1 MAAANGDR
9 DRVLQKSRDLRFLTG
24 FETKVG
30 NTREGLGTA
39 YLYWGAPGRSRGNEG
54 CFATQKPEG
63 NGSHFILE
71 GGSGGLLVAI
81 GGGEVELFVI
91 ERERAACLLRL

>member
-30 NTREGLGTA
+30 KTGEGLGTA
-39 YLYWGAPGRSRGNEG
+39 YLYWGALGRS
-54 CFATQKPEG
+54 
-63 NGSHFILE
+63 
-71 GGSGGLLVAI
+71 GGMKASS
-81 GGGEVELFVI
+81 
-91 ERERAACLLRL
+91 LLRNRKEMGPILF